1 MLNLISCP
9 PPVIVATVSGRS
21 YYKITSAL
29 KSLNLNF
36 LSLSPEEAALCD
48 AKIII
53 TTLNESKIVKRNDV
67 FLDTELEQSPLSVK
81 AKILQNLMR
90 SYYCC
95 SNDQLIV
102 GIDPGQRIG
111 ISILYYNFELDKIM
125 VMSVQS
131 AIEKIS
137 VILSAIESQKK
148 IVRIGDGRLNL
159 SYQIA
164 SVLKKY
170 FKDKVTVEIV
180 DEHGTSIRQGTEINR
195 RGIRDISSARKIAFK
210 NGRVYEDGLYDAI

>member
-21 YYKITSAL
+21 YYNITSAL

-36 LSLSPEEAALCD
+36 LSLSPEEAAMCD
-48 AKIII
+48 SKIII
-53 TTLNESKIVKRNDV
+53 TTLNESKIVKRTDV
-67 FLDTELEQSPLSVK
+67 FLDTELERSPLSVK
-81 AKILQNLMR
+81 AKILQNLMG

-95 SNDQLIV
+95 SNDQLVV
-102 GIDPGQRIG
+102 GIDTRQRNG
-111 ISILYYNFELDKIM
+111 ISILYYNFELDRIM

-164 SVLKKY
+164 SVIKKY
-170 FKDKVTVEIV
+170 FKDEVTVEIV

>member
-29 KSLNLNF
+29 KSLDLNF

-81 AKILQNLMR
+81 AKILQNLMG

-148 IVRIGDGRLNL
+148 IVRIGDGRINL

-170 FKDKVTVEIV
+170 FKDEVTVEIV
-180 DEHGTSIRQGTEINR
+180 DEHGTSIRQGAEINR

-210 NGRVYEDGLYDAI
+210 NGRIYQDGLYDAI